1 MKRGRGHRGDGREHG
16 EESFVPDVSAR
27 AGGWGLVRSGPR
39 GCPAR
44 DTTREPKAHPVR
56 HAPAESGR
64 QAIARFRSC
73 RGMEGG
79 MLPPCAGVERFQ
91 TEVDASA
98 SRHPHFLV
106 AAGLRPRP
114 SSSLLRGRR
123 RGEVRASTATART
136 ATVGRKH
143 LRAYR
148 AMDQPAMMRGTRGPC
163 GWPVRSFVAGGRRL
177 QPASNRRERRRPR
190 LATANSASA
199 RETGIPKKK
208 GLDKSR
214 PRRRSTRLHRLHQ
227 NFRRTLK

>member
-1 MKRGRGHRGDGREHG
+1 MGPC
-16 EESFVPDVSAR
+16 SFRSAR
-27 AGGWGLVRSGPR
+27 MSGSRYDARAEGASGSSCAGGKRPAGDRALPIMPR
-39 GCPAR
+39 
-44 DTTREPKAHPVR
+44 H
-56 HAPAESGR
+56 GR
-64 QAIARFRSC
+64 
-73 RGMEGG
+73 G

-136 ATVGRKH
+136 ATVGRKR

-163 GWPVRSFVAGGRRL
+163 GWPVRSFVAGRTT
-177 QPASNRRERRRPR
+177 PSTCVE
-190 LATANSASA
+190 
-199 RETGIPKKK
+199 
-208 GLDKSR
+208 
-214 PRRRSTRLHRLHQ
+214 STRTSSSAPGDGELRFGAGNRHSQKKRAWTSPGPGEGA
-227 NFRRTLK
+227 RGYIVTIRTSGGR

>member
-1 MKRGRGHRGDGREHG
+1 M
-16 EESFVPDVSAR
+16 SP
-27 AGGWGLVRSGPR
+27 VRSGPR
-39 GCPAR
+39 GSPAR
-44 DTTREPKAHPVR
+44 DTTREPTAHPVR

-64 QAIARFRSC
+64 QAIARFPIMPRHG
-73 RGMEGG
+73 RG

-136 ATVGRKH
+136 ATVGRKR

-163 GWPVRSFVAGGRRL
+163 GWPVRSFVAGRTTPS

-214 PRRRSTRLHRLHQ
+214 PRRRSTRLHRRHQ